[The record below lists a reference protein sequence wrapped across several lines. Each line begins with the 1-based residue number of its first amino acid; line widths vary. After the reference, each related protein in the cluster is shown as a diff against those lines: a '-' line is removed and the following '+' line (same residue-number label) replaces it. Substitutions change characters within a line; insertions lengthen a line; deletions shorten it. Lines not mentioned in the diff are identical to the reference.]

1 MEFPPTPIIM
11 TKRDEDS
18 SPSKRPIFNA
28 GQDTPMSRGDF
39 SRLKD
44 RSDVGEGPVPT
55 REQPLQLQRD
65 APSSVSYR
73 HRLNVAPEKMATL

>member
-1 MEFPPTPIIM
+1 M
-11 TKRDEDS
+11 TKRDEDL

-39 SRLKD
+39 SRLKIGLIL
-44 RSDVGEGPVPT
+44 GEGLVPT
-55 REQPLQLQRD
+55 LEQPLLLQRD

-73 HRLNVAPEKMATL
+73 HRLKVAAEKMAAL